1 MAIEN
6 VEHNKK
12 GFDDIR
18 RDVMA
23 LLVLHTIPFEQWGT
37 GSAKTLDHLL
47 REIAEGETL
56 LEVNESGMLVRK
68 VRITYV
74 DIYCIAPDGKRLKLV
89 EEKQI
94 FKDGRERRRIL
105 DGSIAEKLKATEAPN
120 HDMVQRAISEELGIE
135 VDVPVQ
141 TRGSRETMEDSPSYP
156 GLAMQA
162 SNYHFDIELPGEHY
176 KPEGYI
182 EHQKDKDTY
191 FVWIPTITR

>member
-1 MAIEN
+1 MAIDN
-6 VEHNKK
+6 LEHNKK
-12 GFDDIR
+12 SFDDIKC
-18 RDVMA
+18 DVVA
-23 LLVLHTIPFEQWGT
+23 LLVRHSIPFEQWGT
-37 GSAKTLDHLL
+37 VFAKTLDHLV
-47 REIAEGETL
+47 REVAESETL
-56 LEVNESGMLVRK
+56 LEVNGSGKLVRK
-68 VRITYV
+68 VRIAYV

-105 DGSIAEKLKATEAPN
+105 DGSIAEKLKATETPN

-135 VDVPVQ
+135 MDVPVQ

-162 SNYHFDIELPGEHY
+162 SHYYFDVELPGEHY

-191 FVWIPTITR
+191 FVWKEIE